1 MKRLLIV
8 GSDGFALRAMRFAL
22 NHIAGLSVFGVVH
35 HHSEVGK
42 AVARARPDVILIDG
56 LSEHSRPLESLP
68 EITAHTR
75 SAMVLIVVSRHD
87 SVNTARAMQHGAIVC
102 VWPKAAAAAPPV
114 EPAVTAPERGAS
126 VTDLRPVQVPQAAA
140 PAPAPAH
147 TPLTSRELETLRWVA
162 QGHTN
167 AWIARKLW
175 VTEQTVKFH
184 LSNIYRKLGV
194 ANRTEAAHYATVHR
208 LLDDP
213 GRVPAAHAAYDGTAA
228 NER

>member
-8 GSDGFALRAMRFAL
+8 GSDAFALRAMRFAL
-22 NHIAGLSVFGVVH
+22 NHIAGLNVFGVVH
-35 HHSEVGK
+35 HQSEVGK

-56 LSEHSRPLESLP
+56 LSDHSRPLEALP

-87 SVNTARAMQHGAIVC
+87 CVNTARAMQHGAIVC

-114 EPAVTAPERGAS
+114 EPAVPAPAVPERGAS
-126 VTDLRPVQVPQAAA
+126 VTDLRPVHVAQDP
-140 PAPAPAH
+140 PSPAH

-162 QGHTN
+162 RGHTN

-194 ANRTEAAHYATVHR
+194 ANRTEAAHYASVHR

-213 GRVPAAHAAYDGTAA
+213 ARVPAADAASDGTAA